1 MEIAAVRAVADL
13 ARSEMSEVVAAAYGV
28 PGAGFGPDYL
38 IPKPFDP
45 RLIARIAP
53 AVAQAAADSGV
64 ATRPIADLDA
74 YRAQLEQ
81 FVYHSGNFMK
91 PIFAQARSAGRRR
104 IAYAE
109 GEDERVLRAV
119 QIVVDEKLA
128 TPVVIGR
135 PAVIEQRIERLGL
148 RVRPGLDFEL
158 VNPERD
164 DRYRE
169 YWQEYYRLTARRGV
183 TEDYAKTEMRRR
195 STLIGAMLVRKGAAD
210 GLICGTFGPFTEH
223 LHFVDH
229 VIGRRPGSTV
239 YAAMNTLMLPG
250 RQITLVDTHVN
261 HDPDA
266 GQIAEITLMAAEELR
281 RFGIRPKVALLSH
294 SNFGSS
300 QDASARKMR
309 EALAIVR
316 ERAPTLEVDG
326 EMHGDAALDPA
337 VRSSLVPDSRLDGA
351 ANLLVLPGIDAANIA
366 YNLLK
371 SAAGNNVAIGPVL
384 LGAARPVHVL
394 TPSATVRRIVNMT
407 AWAVVDSINER

>member
-1 MEIAAVRAVADL
+1 M
-13 ARSEMSEVVAAAYGV
+13 
-28 PGAGFGPDYL
+28 
-38 IPKPFDP
+38 
-45 RLIARIAP
+45 
-53 AVAQAAADSGV
+53 
-64 ATRPIADLDA
+64 DA

-91 PIFAQARSAGRRR
+91 PIFALARSAPSKRR

-128 TPVVIGR
+128 VPVVIGR

-148 RVRPGLDFEL
+148 RVRAGVDFEL

-169 YWQEYYRLTARRGV
+169 YWQEYYRLTARKGV

-195 STLIGAMLVRKGAAD
+195 STLIGVMLLHKGAAD
-210 GLICGTFGPFTEH
+210 GLICGTFGPFGEH
-223 LHFVDH
+223 LRFVDQ
-229 VIGRRPGSTV
+229 VIGRRPGASV
-239 YAAMNTLMLPG
+239 YAAMNTLMLPD
-250 RQITLVDTHVN
+250 RQLTLVDTHVN
-261 HDPDA
+261 QNPDA
-266 GQIAEITLMAAEELR
+266 GQIAEITLMAADELR

-300 QDASARKMR
+300 QDAAARKMR
-309 EALAIVR
+309 EALQIVR
-316 ERAPTLEVDG
+316 ERAPGLEVDG

-337 VRSSLVPDSRLDGA
+337 VRSTLVPDSQLDGS
-351 ANLLVLPGIDAANIA
+351 ANLLVLPDLDAANIS

-371 SAAGNNVAIGPVL
+371 TAAGNNVAIGPVL

-407 AWAVVDSINER
+407 AWTVVDSISER

>member
-1 MEIAAVRAVADL
+1 
-13 ARSEMSEVVAAAYGV
+13 
-28 PGAGFGPDYL
+28 
-38 IPKPFDP
+38 
-45 RLIARIAP
+45 
-53 AVAQAAADSGV
+53 
-64 ATRPIADLDA
+64 
-74 YRAQLEQ
+74 
-81 FVYHSGNFMK
+81 MK
-91 PIFAQARSAGRRR
+91 PIFALARSAPSKRR

-128 TPVVIGR
+128 VPVVIGR

-148 RVRPGLDFEL
+148 RVRAGVDFEL

-169 YWQEYYRLTARRGV
+169 YWQEYYRLTARKGV

-195 STLIGAMLVRKGAAD
+195 STLIGVMLVHKGAAD
-210 GLICGTFGPFTEH
+210 GLICGTFGPFAEH
-223 LHFVDH
+223 LRFIDH
-229 VIGRRPGSTV
+229 VIGKRPGASV
-239 YAAMNTLMLPG
+239 YAAMNTLMLPD
-250 RQITLVDTHVN
+250 RQLTLVDTHVN
-261 HDPDA
+261 QDPDA
-266 GQIAEITLMAAEELR
+266 GQIAEITLMAADELR
-281 RFGIRPKVALLSH
+281 RFGILPKAALLSH

-300 QDASARKMR
+300 QDPSARKMR
-309 EALAIVR
+309 DALAIIR
-316 ERAPTLEVDG
+316 ERAPGLEADG

-337 VRSSLVPDSRLDGA
+337 VRSALVPDSHLDGS
-351 ANLLVLPGIDAANIA
+351 ANLLVLPGIDAANIS

-407 AWAVVDSINER
+407 AWTVVDSVSER